1 MKVLKLSLPLFLAY
15 SFSLSAN
22 DNSRGLD
29 AYISDLKQ
37 EQFKYDYQKNEADSS
52 ILRDSWIAPLK
63 LNYSYVKSKP
73 YVDELINQ
81 NAAIRMDQAI
91 FQSGGILYG
100 IKFASAS
107 KLYSDYTVD
116 VAKRKMIKD
125 AVSILMQIKQ
135 TDLKEKAQK
144 LQIINSEINLEQK
157 TEQYLSGQL
166 DSGFLDDAII
176 QMNLVKQVLFDIKTA
191 KEKLINKFSTL
202 SDLSYENANIPN
214 LALISIDEFLE
225 HNIVLKQNAAEIEK
239 NEYYKNVTIAKYL
252 PKVSIIAGYNW
263 SNSEQQFDSNLVPF
277 KNNLSY
283 YDYGVKA
290 SIPLDINSF
299 RDIES
304 IKIDYLKAQVV
315 QKDKERELK
324 ALFSQV
330 LHNIDNFDNKIELSN
345 ESMGIYKKLLDDTK
359 ELFLAGYK
367 TQYDVDTLNN
377 SLKIQKI
384 DSRVFEID
392 KQLELLTLYEMYVN
406 NGE

>member
-22 DNSRGLD
+22 ENSRNLD

-52 ILRDSWIAPLK
+52 ILRDLWIAPLK

-73 YVDELINQ
+73 YVDELTNQ

-135 TDLKEKAQK
+135 IDLKEKAQK

-166 DSGFLDDAII
+166 DSGFLDDAVI
-176 QMNLVKQVLFDIKTA
+176 QMNLVKQVLFDIQTA

-277 KNNLSY
+277 KNDLSY

-330 LHNIDNFDNKIELSN
+330 LHNIDNFDKKIELSN
-345 ESMGIYKKLLDDTK
+345 ESMGIYKKLLEDTQ

-367 TQYDVDTLNN
+367 TQYDVNTLKN
-377 SLKIQKI
+377 SLKMQKI
-384 DSRVFEID
+384 DSKVLEID

-406 NGE
+406 EGE